1 MKSQKITLIP
11 SVDSTVDSCAR
22 FTKGKRY
29 SATAFTN
36 DYGEMPDNV
45 SYKVSDDY
53 GREYPVNPRSSQYLG
68 GNRFDI
74 EYPIEDCS
82 KRDSFTYD
90 DSRSI
95 AISAATI
102 GDGIINRACIVD
114 LIPSD
119 NHAKGDDTY
128 PLLKAVVRAGI
139 GWALSDSSCES
150 FMREPFSRI
159 AELEKQ
165 VAFLTGELQAAI
177 ATIEK
182 IREIMRTEPGY
193 DVEDHARVLR
203 MMADALRV
211 ETRMYFA
218 VARGRLSAFS
228 RRFAVFSL
236 DLVAIACF
244 LLTCRSWLSR
254 CRDDP

>member
-1 MKSQKITLIP
+1 MNSMKITLIP

-45 SYKVSDDY
+45 SYKVGDDY

-68 GNRFDI
+68 GHHFDI
-74 EYPIEDCS
+74 DYQIEDDG
-82 KRDSFTYD
+82 KRNKFADYD
-90 DSRSI
+90 GRTI
-95 AISAATI
+95 AITSAGI
-102 GDGIINRACIVD
+102 GDGLINRACIID
-114 LIPSD
+114 PFHYD
-119 NHAKGDDTY
+119 NYTEGDDTE
-128 PLLKAVVRAGI
+128 PLLKYVVRAGI
-139 GWALSDSSCES
+139 GLALSDASCES

-182 IREIMRTEPGY
+182 VREIMRTEPGY

-203 MMADALRV
+203 MMADA
-211 ETRMYFA
+211 FA
-218 VARGRLSAFS
+218 RLKQ
-228 RRFAVFSL
+228 
-236 DLVAIACF
+236 
-244 LLTCRSWLSR
+244 
-254 CRDDP
+254 

>member
-1 MKSQKITLIP
+1 MNNLKITLIP
-11 SVDSTVDSCAR
+11 SVDSTVDSFAK

-29 SATAFTN
+29 PAVAFTN
-36 DYGEMPDNV
+36 YSGEML
-45 SYKVSDDY
+45 YKVVDDN
-53 GREYPVNPRSSQYLG
+53 GHEHAVNPKGSKCLG
-68 GNRFDI
+68 GHRFDI

-82 KRDSFTYD
+82 KRESLT
-90 DSRSI
+90 
-95 AISAATI
+95 ISAATI
-102 GDGIINRACIVD
+102 EGGFISRACIVD

-119 NHAKGDDTY
+119 NHAKDDAD

-139 GWALSDSSCES
+139 DWALSDASCES

-182 IREIMRTEPGY
+182 VREIMRTEPGY

-203 MMADALRV
+203 MMADA
-211 ETRMYFA
+211 FA
-218 VARGRLSAFS
+218 KLQQ
-228 RRFAVFSL
+228 
-236 DLVAIACF
+236 
-244 LLTCRSWLSR
+244 
-254 CRDDP
+254 

>member
-1 MKSQKITLIP
+1 MNKPKIILIP
-11 SVDSTVDSCAR
+11 SVDSVVNTYAK

-29 SATAFTN
+29 TATAFTKCS
-36 DYGEMPDNV
+36 GEML
-45 SYKVSDDY
+45 YRVSDDC
-53 GREYPVNPRSSQYLG
+53 GREYHVNPRSSQYLG
-68 GNRFDI
+68 GHRFDI
-74 EYPIEDCS
+74 EYQIEYCS
-82 KRDSFTYD
+82 KRESLT
-90 DSRSI
+90 I
-95 AISAATI
+95 NAATI
-102 GDGIINRACIVD
+102 GDGFISRACIVD

-119 NHAKGDDTY
+119 NHAKDDAD

-139 GWALSDSSCES
+139 GWALSDASCES

-203 MMADALRV
+203 MMADA
-211 ETRMYFA
+211 FA
-218 VARGRLSAFS
+218 KLQQ
-228 RRFAVFSL
+228 
-236 DLVAIACF
+236 
-244 LLTCRSWLSR
+244 
-254 CRDDP
+254 

>member
-1 MKSQKITLIP
+1 MNKPKIILIP
-11 SVDSTVDSCAR
+11 SVDSVVNTYAK

-29 SATAFTN
+29 TATAFTKCS
-36 DYGEMPDNV
+36 GEML
-45 SYKVSDDY
+45 YRVSDDY
-53 GREYPVNPRSSQYLG
+53 GREYHVNPRSSQYLG
-68 GNRFDI
+68 GHRFDI

-82 KRDSFTYD
+82 KRESLT
-90 DSRSI
+90 I
-95 AISAATI
+95 NAATV
-102 GDGIINRACIVD
+102 GGGIINRACIVD

-119 NHAKGDDTY
+119 NNAKGDDTD

-139 GWALSDSSCES
+139 GWALSDASCES

-203 MMADALRV
+203 MMADA
-211 ETRMYFA
+211 FA
-218 VARGRLSAFS
+218 KLQQ
-228 RRFAVFSL
+228 
-236 DLVAIACF
+236 
-244 LLTCRSWLSR
+244 
-254 CRDDP
+254 

>member
-1 MKSQKITLIP
+1 MNNLKITLIP
-11 SVDSTVDSCAR
+11 SVDSTVDSFAK

-29 SATAFTN
+29 PAVAFTN
-36 DYGEMPDNV
+36 YSGEML
-45 SYKVSDDY
+45 YKVTDDN
-53 GREYPVNPRSSQYLG
+53 GHEHAVNPKGSKCLG
-68 GNRFDI
+68 GHRFDI

-82 KRDSFTYD
+82 KSEMLAYD
-90 DSRSI
+90 DSRTISI
-95 AISAATI
+95 ATAGI
-102 GDGIINRACIVD
+102 GGGFINRACIVD

-119 NHAKGDDTY
+119 NHAKDNAD

-139 GWALSDSSCES
+139 DWALSDASCES

-182 IREIMRTEPGY
+182 VREIMRTEPGY

-203 MMADALRV
+203 MMADA
-211 ETRMYFA
+211 FA
-218 VARGRLSAFS
+218 KLQQ
-228 RRFAVFSL
+228 
-236 DLVAIACF
+236 
-244 LLTCRSWLSR
+244 
-254 CRDDP
+254 

>member
-1 MKSQKITLIP
+1 MNKQKIILIP
-11 SVDSTVDSCAR
+11 SVDSPANVFAK

-29 SATAFTN
+29 PAVAFTN
-36 DYGEMPDNV
+36 YSGDLL
-45 SYKVSDDY
+45 YKVRDDK
-53 GREYPVNPRSSQYLG
+53 GRVYTVYTKSSHHLG
-68 GNRFDI
+68 GHHFDI
-74 EYPIEDCS
+74 EYQIEDGS
-82 KRDSFTYD
+82 KHDSFTYD

-95 AISAATI
+95 AIRAATI

-119 NHAKGDDTY
+119 NNAKGDDTDQ
-128 PLLKAVVRAGI
+128 LLKAVVRAGI
-139 GWALSDSSCES
+139 GWALSDASCES

-203 MMADALRV
+203 MMADA
-211 ETRMYFA
+211 FA
-218 VARGRLSAFS
+218 KLQQ
-228 RRFAVFSL
+228 
-236 DLVAIACF
+236 
-244 LLTCRSWLSR
+244 
-254 CRDDP
+254 

>member
-1 MKSQKITLIP
+1 MNSMKITLIP

-53 GREYPVNPRSSQYLG
+53 GREYPVNPRESQYLG
-68 GNRFDI
+68 GHRFDI
-74 EYPIEDCS
+74 EFEEPC
-82 KRDSFTYD
+82 
-90 DSRSI
+90 
-95 AISAATI
+95 I
-102 GDGIINRACIVD
+102 GNGFINRACIID

-119 NHAKGDDTY
+119 NHKKGDDND
-128 PLLKAVVRAGI
+128 PLLNAVIRAGI
-139 GWALSDSSCES
+139 GWALSDASCKS

-165 VAFLTGELQAAI
+165 VAFLTGELQAAV

-182 IREIMRTEPGY
+182 VREIMRTEPGY

-203 MMADALRV
+203 MMADA
-211 ETRMYFA
+211 FA
-218 VARGRLSAFS
+218 KLQQ
-228 RRFAVFSL
+228 
-236 DLVAIACF
+236 
-244 LLTCRSWLSR
+244 
-254 CRDDP
+254 

>member
-1 MKSQKITLIP
+1 MNKQKIILIP
-11 SVDSTVDSCAR
+11 SVDSPVNVFAK

-29 SATAFTN
+29 PAVAFTN
-36 DYGEMPDNV
+36 YSGDLL
-45 SYKVSDDY
+45 YKVRDDK
-53 GREYPVNPRSSQYLG
+53 GRVYTVYTKSSHHLG
-68 GNRFDI
+68 GHHFDI
-74 EYPIEDCS
+74 EHQIEDCS
-82 KRDSFTYD
+82 KRESLT
-90 DSRSI
+90 I
-95 AISAATI
+95 NAATI
-102 GDGIINRACIVD
+102 GDGFISLACVVD

-119 NHAKGDDTY
+119 NHAKDDAD

-139 GWALSDSSCES
+139 GWALSDASCES

-203 MMADALRV
+203 MMADA
-211 ETRMYFA
+211 FA
-218 VARGRLSAFS
+218 KLQQ
-228 RRFAVFSL
+228 
-236 DLVAIACF
+236 
-244 LLTCRSWLSR
+244 
-254 CRDDP
+254 